1 MFLDD
6 NDAIFGIVIVFLLQ
20 IVVTYNHNLSD
31 DTQILKKSP
40 SSADVFDLIKCHS
53 SRWDEFGSELRVPF
67 NTRESLRH
75 NIALED
81 GGRLER
87 VVVKWI
93 ESQCSPVTWENIV
106 HMLVSMDLKTTAG
119 EVMDYLKRRQVID
132 KSQSK
137 QLYTTF
143 ITPCIIPKHLFI
155 GSMWIQHVIP
165 KITEY

>member
-1 MFLDD
+1 MIIIEKSILFFIANYYQHNSNHNFLDD
-6 NDAIFGIVIVFLLQ
+6 AP
-20 IVVTYNHNLSD
+20 
-31 DTQILKKSP
+31 ILKKSP
-40 SSADVFDLIKCHS
+40 NSAVVFDLIKCHS
-53 SRWDEFGSELRVPF
+53 SRWDEFASGLRVPF
-67 NTRESLRH
+67 DTRESLRH

-93 ESQCSPVTWENIV
+93 ESQCSPVTWENIIDT
-106 HMLVSMDLKTTAG
+106 LVSMDLKRTAG
-119 EVMDYLKRRQVID
+119 EVQDYLKHQQVIS

-155 GSMWIQHVIP
+155 GSIRIQYLIQ
-165 KITEY
+165 KII

>member
-1 MFLDD
+1 MLE
-6 NDAIFGIVIVFLLQ
+6 
-20 IVVTYNHNLSD
+20 

-40 SSADVFDLIKCHS
+40 NSADVFDLIKCHS
-53 SRWDEFGSELRVPF
+53 SRWDEFASGLRVPF
-67 NTRESLRH
+67 DTRESLRR

-93 ESQCSPVTWENIV
+93 ESQCSPVTWENIIDT
-106 HMLVSMDLKTTAG
+106 LVSMDLKRTAG
-119 EVMDYLKRRQVID
+119 EVQDYLKHQQVIS

-137 QLYTTF
+137 QIYTTF

-155 GSMWIQHVIP
+155 GAMQVQYLKNNIILIFSL
-165 KITEY
+165 